1 MVTIVYYGNQI
12 LVCTGINASC
22 PTNQSRHVWI
32 LDSCCPKQMSPT
44 LWYDKRWSCTFFW
57 TLVMVSLAHL
67 GQSLLWSSDLGVH
80 WVYPEGWGRVQL
92 STCFYKS
99 ISWSSLHYLF
109 NYCCSMDNW
118 IIELS
123 KSLIWLLLLHGF
135 WIYLRFSTIL
145 IQFLVNFGSFWVV
158 FRSIW
163 CSNCT
168 WAQFRPISVVFP
180 AFLLFL
186 WY

>member
-1 MVTIVYYGNQI
+1 MSSSLWNDKCWCYTTFWV
-12 LVCTGINASC
+12 LVVA
-22 PTNQSRHVWI
+22 
-32 LDSCCPKQMSPT
+32 
-44 LWYDKRWSCTFFW
+44 
-57 TLVMVSLAHL
+57 LAHL
-67 GQSLLWSSDLGVH
+67 GQSLLWSSELGVH
-80 WVYPEGWGRVQL
+80 WVYPEGWGRVQYRL
-92 STCFYKS
+92 VFTSR
-99 ISWSSLHYLF
+99 LHGALYIIYLIIAAPRTI
-109 NYCCSMDNW
+109 W

-135 WIYLRFSTIL
+135 LDLSSIFYDSDTVFWSISAHFESFSI
-145 IQFLVNFGSFWVV
+145 IF
-158 FRSIW
+158 W

>member
-1 MVTIVYYGNQI
+1 
-12 LVCTGINASC
+12 
-22 PTNQSRHVWI
+22 
-32 LDSCCPKQMSPT
+32 MSPS
-44 LWYDKRWSCTFFW
+44 LWNDKCWCYTTFW
-57 TLVMVSLAHL
+57 VLVGGLAHL
-67 GQSLLWSSDLGVH
+67 GQSLLWSSELGVH

-109 NYCCSMDNW
+109 NYCCSTDNW

-135 WIYLRFSTIL
+135 LDLSSIFYDSDTVFWSISAHFESFSI
-145 IQFLVNFGSFWVV
+145 IF
-158 FRSIW
+158 W